1 MNLYNLHGIKISY
14 GEVLYMKKKLL
25 TVLMAGMMI
34 GALSACGGTAEVTE
48 EPPAPVEEVVE
59 EQGQPEEVIEDEEEE
74 EMVSPDHVF
83 DIPEGV
89 WIYGKSHNLWIVTEG
104 LFWHAV
110 NEEGE
115 TVEEGTLYAESE
127 DSFDIYDPN
136 GQLVTT
142 FTITDEGDLFDQTY
156 QELYYW
162 VDHLPA
168 RFPAELADEIG
179 FNDIAGD
186 WVYQEQNAD
195 NPEAYDDIAFISI
208 HQDGTYEIR
217 FYGDDFYRD
226 GVILIELEEFPGED
240 EDSYVPIYSFFENGN
255 NYWQGC
261 YTGERTEGIIYFGNG
276 ASARL
281 IPAEGQG

>member
-25 TVLMAGMMI
+25 TVLIAGMMI
-34 GALSACGGTAEVTE
+34 GALSACGGTAEVRE
-48 EPPAPVEEVVE
+48 EPPSLVFEDDDEIQVE
-59 EQGQPEEVIEDEEEE
+59 PDDVIDEEP
-74 EMVSPDHVF
+74 VSPDYDV
-83 DIPEGV
+83 DVPEGV
-89 WIYGKSHNLWIVTEG
+89 WIHGKSHDYWIVIEG
-104 LFWHAV
+104 LSWRAV
-110 NEEGE
+110 DTDGD
-115 TVEEGTLYAESE
+115 TMEEGTVVGGTE
-127 DSFDIYDPN
+127 DSFDMFDEYGDFM
-136 GQLVTT
+136 TT
-142 FTITDEGDLFDQTY
+142 FTVTDEGDLIDHTY
-156 QELYYW
+156 QELYCW

-168 RFPAELADEIG
+168 RFPGELADEIG

-255 NYWQGC
+255 NFWQGC